1 MLLTWHDGKLGD
13 SIRKAALEQIW
24 DEVRRQSGAERI
36 EFVPAGDWQTAAEPG
51 VPVVMECSPE
61 TAASD
66 VSLAAN
72 IASGVLLVTAEPP
85 QNRRINLGVPP
96 ETPVWVLVVTNYLHD
111 AKAVADAAQAS
122 QAWVTTAEM
131 KTATVRSIGR
141 TVRRVMERGVRAT
154 GRSAVTAAI
163 GAEAGFAWI
172 EDILLDETVE
182 EYTIMGAHQLVIE
195 RAGGVKETDHPSPV
209 ADDDELIAFLH
220 HIANYGEGGDR
231 RVPFSKLHPRLDIQ
245 LISRWRAHGEAFVV
259 DPPFLTLRSNK
270 GADVHLDKL
279 DLAHDDVLAL
289 LREAVNG
296 TVRGNIVVGATMSAG
311 KTTMI
316 QGLLRETPEDER
328 IDTIEDTPELR
339 LAAHGLHK
347 FTVER
352 LVKDENAE
360 GVGKVSMG
368 DHIRDAKRSN
378 TNKIVVGE
386 VRGEGTIAMLDAM
399 SSGLAGNLVSLHSG
413 PGRGVMQ
420 KLASYAAREGHY
432 TQEFIADQID
442 QAIDLVVWLTRVD
455 GARRIGDI
463 SEVTGWNRT
472 SCTVTTAPLWQIR
485 NGDRHPTRVGNPRSD
500 LVRTIFESAG
510 ISPDGQSAAPNTLR
524 LPAPAP
530 LRPTAP
536 PQWQGRAS
544 L

>member
-13 SIRKAALEQIW
+13 DTRRSALEQVW
-24 DEVRRQSGAERI
+24 NEVRRQSGADRI
-36 EFVPAGDWQTAAEPG
+36 VFAAAGDWQTNAEPG
-51 VPVVMECSPE
+51 VPVVMECEPT

-66 VSLAAN
+66 VSLAAK

-85 QNRRINLGVPP
+85 ANRRVSLGLPP
-96 ETPVWVLVVTNYLHD
+96 ETPLWVLVITNYLYD
-111 AKAVADAAQAS
+111 AKAVADDSQAT
-122 QAWVTTAEM
+122 QAWVTPAHM
-131 KTATVRSIGR
+131 KAGTVRSIGR

-163 GAEAGFAWI
+163 GAEASFAAI
-172 EDILLDETVE
+172 GDLLDDETVE
-182 EYTIMGAHQLVIE
+182 EYTILGGRQLIIE
-195 RAGGVKETDHPSPV
+195 RPGGVKETDHPSPV
-209 ADDDELIAFLH
+209 DTDDDLIDFLH
-220 HIANYGEGGDR
+220 HIADFGEGGDR

-245 LISRWRAHGEAFVV
+245 LYNQWRAHGEAFVV

-279 DLAHDDVLAL
+279 DLATDELLAL

-296 TVRGNIVVGATMSAG
+296 KVRGNIVVGATMSAG
-311 KTTMI
+311 KTTML

-328 IDTIEDTPELR
+328 VDTIEDTPELR
-339 LAAHGLHK
+339 LAANGLHS

-352 LVKDENAE
+352 LVKDENTE
-360 GVGKVSMG
+360 GIGKVSMG

-399 SSGLAGNLVSLHSG
+399 SSGLAGNLVSLHSS

-420 KLASYAAREGHY
+420 KLASYAAREGLY
-432 TQEFIADQID
+432 TQEFIADQVD

-455 GARRIGDI
+455 GARRIGDV
-463 SEVTGWNRT
+463 SEVTGWDRA
-472 SCTVTTAPLWQIR
+472 SSTVTTAPLWQIR
-485 NGDRHPTRVGNPRSD
+485 DGDRYPQQIGEPRSD
-500 LVRTIFESAG
+500 LVRSIFESAG
-510 ISPDGQSAAPNTLR
+510 ISPAGRPPKPTALQ
-524 LPAPAP
+524 LPPPAK
-530 LRPTAP
+530 LRPAAS
-536 PQWQGRAS
+536 QWQGRAS